1 MTKMTN
7 TKPHPLED
15 IVLRAFAEQGNHDA
29 SSLGYFL
36 AGGYVR
42 PGALSYNIVA
52 KDALAYMESQ
62 GKLRCDISGWYYLVE
77 EHVSIH
83 LNK

>member
-1 MTKMTN
+1 MKPSPN
-7 TKPHPLED
+7 KPHPLEE
-15 IVLRAFAEQGNHDA
+15 VALRAFAEQGNHDA

-36 AGGYVR
+36 AGGHVR

-52 KDALAYMESQ
+52 KDVLAYMESQ
-62 GKLRCDISGWYYLVE
+62 GKLRCNVAGWYYLVE
-77 EHVSIH
+77 EHASIH